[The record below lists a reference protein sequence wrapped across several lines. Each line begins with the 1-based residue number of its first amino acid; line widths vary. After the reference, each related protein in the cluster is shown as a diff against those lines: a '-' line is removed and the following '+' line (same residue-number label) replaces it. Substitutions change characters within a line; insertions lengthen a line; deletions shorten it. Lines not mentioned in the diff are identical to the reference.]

1 MQRRLYRRAACLTHG
16 PKDRA
21 AVDKY
26 GREALEK
33 TYPDAISASM
43 IYLNNYKKAPDAV
56 LFYSLLFIFFDC
68 SRYALG
74 DKPVYFLNAF
84 EKQLLFAK

>member
-1 MQRRLYRRAACLTHG
+1 MGRRTARR
-16 PKDRA
+16 
-21 AVDKY
+21 VDKY

-33 TYPDAISASM
+33 TITDAISVYDLSK
-43 IYLNNYKKAPDAV
+43 ILIKKHRMRCF
-56 LFYSLLFIFFDC
+56 FYSLLFIFFDC